1 MELSPELFNKSVTNK
16 EFSEVK
22 FDFGE
27 IRKEINRKLDIAI
40 GLLEEI
46 AETRKR
52 LRDTIRNQHRRKW
65 QILVRNRTDKNPDP
79 GAGECLI

>member
-52 LRDTIRNQHRRKW
+52 LRDTIRNQHRRK
-65 QILVRNRTDKNPDP
+65 
-79 GAGECLI
+79 